1 MVVKRL
7 EIRRHDMFWT
17 IVTWIIL
24 GALAGW
30 IASIITGTS
39 ARVNGAMNVV
49 VGIIGAII
57 GGLVLEL
64 LGSPAPSGFNLASLL
79 TAILGA
85 VILLSLT
92 RVFRRG
98 V

>member
-1 MVVKRL
+1 ML
-7 EIRRHDMFWT
+7 AT
-17 IVTWIIL
+17 IITWIVL

-30 IASIITGTS
+30 IASLITGS
-39 ARVNGAMNVV
+39 GARVNGVMNVV

-57 GGLVLEL
+57 GGLVLQL
-64 LGSPAPSGFNLASLL
+64 LGAPAPTGFNLGSLL

-85 VILLSLT
+85 VILLSLV
-92 RVFRRG
+92 RAFRRE